1 MRDLIVSFG
10 LSDDRLIIALLVFL
24 GYLIVALI
32 VNLLIV
38 KVLRSLARLMF
49 KQYADRFIDIIK
61 SPVFF
66 TIIFKGIISFIHVS
80 HTIDEYVI
88 TTENMIYSII
98 ALIWTALFIKLS
110 KLVIIKSL
118 DNLSASSHFSKQMQP
133 LMLNLSKVVII
144 SIFFTVLAF
153 IWNVDVTAIWASA
166 GIVSVAVA
174 LAAKDSLSNFFGGI
188 TVIMDK
194 PYKLGDYVELDK
206 EDRGEVVEIGM
217 RSTRI
222 KTRDDIL
229 ISIPNALIANSK
241 IVNESAPVPKFR
253 IRVKLKVS
261 YGADIDIVE
270 DILVNIA
277 RDNAN
282 VVFAPDPRVRFRG
295 FVDSGLEY
303 ELLCWAKE
311 PALRGLTIHQI
322 NSKIYKQ
329 FNKKGIK
336 FPLPQ
341 LDAHLYNH
349 DSKNNPI

>member
-1 MRDLIVSFG
+1 MKDLIVSFG
-10 LSDDRLIIALLVFL
+10 LSDDQLLIALLVFL

-32 VNLLIV
+32 INFLIA
-38 KVLRSLARLMF
+38 KVFKPLARIVL
-49 KQYADRFIDIIK
+49 KHYADSFSDIIK

-66 TIIFKGIISFIHVS
+66 TIILKGIISFIRVS
-80 HTIDEYVI
+80 HAIDDYVV
-88 TTENMIYSII
+88 TTENMIYSLI
-98 ALIWTALFIKLS
+98 AMIWTALFIKLS

-118 DNLSASSHFSKQMQP
+118 DNLSDSSHFSKQMQP

-144 SIFFTVLAF
+144 SIFLTVLAF
-153 IWNVDVTAIWASA
+153 IWDVDVTAIWASA

-194 PYKLGDYVELDK
+194 PYKLGDYIELDK

-229 ISIPNALIANSK
+229 ISIPNAIIANSK

-253 IRVKLKVS
+253 IRVKLKVA
-261 YGADIDIVE
+261 YGTDIDTVE

-282 VVFAPDPRVRFRG
+282 VVYAPDPRVRFREYD
-295 FVDSGLEY
+295 DSGMNF

-329 FNKKGIK
+329 FNKHGIK
-336 FPLPQ
+336 FPFPQ
-341 LDAHLYNH
+341 LDAHIYNH
-349 DSKNNPI
+349 DSKNN